1 MKPRFNDWLYLL
13 YKRMVTYLCYISG
26 KNKYS
31 TRYSNNLQMTKKYI
45 QTSFIITYVIIM
57 NFKPL
62 TPKMLSF
69 TVYIPKV
76 EFVMIVISYIV

>member
-1 MKPRFNDWLYLL
+1 
-13 YKRMVTYLCYISG
+13 
-26 KNKYS
+26 
-31 TRYSNNLQMTKKYI
+31 MTKKYI